1 MEDQIC
7 NATIEF
13 GDDFGDNTTT
23 FHCNLPYGHSG
34 EHKEI
39 GDMYG
44 KRYELKW
51 VDGEIVESTC
61 DSPSFKEK

>member
-1 MEDQIC
+1 MEKQIC

-13 GDDFGDNTTT
+13 GDDFGDNSTT

-39 GDMYG
+39 GNMYG
-44 KRYELKW
+44 KKYELKW
-51 VDGEIVESTC
+51 VDGDNVGSTC
-61 DSPSFKEK
+61 NDVI